1 MFEQRISDAMRTEE
15 ALPFDPLEKY
25 ALVDQRRRKRQAQD
39 DMARRRLYEHIRAAL
54 SEDYDLRL
62 SLWNISIEL
71 HGDPG
76 SRLLIRFASNSGT
89 EFSHRVLEDFPR
101 CETRILIVRH
111 GRGYPEVGDLI
122 NRLHEAHQKMQVL
135 SASGRS
141 LWLPGVKALDDFLD
155 RLRVL
160 LGPRLQ
166 ELKRAQR
173 RNRIKRLV
181 VSLFHLAL
189 VAAAVGLAASAVL
202 LAWKVLTSS

>member
-1 MFEQRISDAMRTEE
+1 MFEPRISDAMRTEE
-15 ALPFDPLEKY
+15 ALPVDPLEKY
-25 ALVDQRRRKRQAQD
+25 ALVDERRRKRQAQD
-39 DMARRRLYEHIRAAL
+39 DMARQRLYEHIRAAL

-76 SRLLIRFASNSGT
+76 SRLLIRFASNSSI
-89 EFSHRVLEDFPR
+89 EFSRRVLEDFPR
-101 CETRILIVRH
+101 CKTRILIVRH

-122 NRLHEAHQKMQVL
+122 NRLHEAHQQMQVL

-141 LWLPGVKALDDFLD
+141 VWLPGVKALDDFLD

-173 RNRIKRLV
+173 RNRIKRLA